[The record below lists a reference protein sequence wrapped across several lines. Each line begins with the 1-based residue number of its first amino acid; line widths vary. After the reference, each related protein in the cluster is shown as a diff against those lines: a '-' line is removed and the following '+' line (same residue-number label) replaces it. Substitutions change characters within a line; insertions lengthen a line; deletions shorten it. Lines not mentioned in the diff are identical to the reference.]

1 MIETFE
7 EIGIRSELLKAITE
21 LGYEKP
27 MPVQQQVIPVIL
39 QSNRDIIALA
49 QTGTGKTA
57 AFGLPLIS
65 NIDEKNKNPQVII
78 LCPTRELCLQIA
90 NDLNNYGKY
99 IIGLEIVA
107 VYGGASIETQ
117 IKQLK
122 QGAQVIAATPGRMN
136 DLIRRKKVNL
146 NDIHTVVLD
155 EADEMLNMGFQEEL
169 NTILEMVPPTRRTL
183 LFSATMPREIANIA
197 AKYMKE
203 TQEITVGTKNAGAE
217 NVKHHY
223 YVVHA
228 SDRYMALKRI
238 ADFFPDIYGIIFCRT
253 RQETKDVA
261 EKLMKDGYSADALH
275 GDLSQQQRDYV
286 MQRFR
291 LKNIQMLVATD
302 VAARGLDVDDLTHV
316 INYNL
321 PDDVEIYTHRSG
333 RTGRAGKS
341 GISISICH
349 TKEKFRLAQIEKMIK
364 QKFEHKLVPSGKE
377 ICEKQMLC
385 LIDRMETVEVNESQI
400 AEFLPVVY
408 KKLEVLS
415 REELIKK
422 FVSTEFNRF
431 LEYYKNAADINV
443 TATSERRES
452 SPRNQAS
459 QGFTLLR
466 INLGKMDGFNPREL
480 IGMINDQT
488 RDRSIVIGKAD
499 IQKSFTLFEIESSQV
514 DTIFKAFKGIELNG
528 RRVFVERSREYGG
541 EPREFKRREYG
552 SERSYGGDRPSG
564 GSRSSSGGDRSYSGK
579 RSFGG
584 DRPSG
589 DKPRRRDRKY

>member
-7 EIGIRSELLKAITE
+7 ETGIRPEILKAIEE

-39 QSNRDIIALA
+39 QSDRDIIALA

-65 NIDEKNKNPQVII
+65 KIDEKNTNPQVLI

-90 NDLNNYGKY
+90 NDLSNYGKF
-99 IIGLEIVA
+99 IRGLQIVA

-122 QGAQVIAATPGRMN
+122 QGAQVVAATPGRMN
-136 DLIRRKKVNL
+136 DLIRRKKINL
-146 NDIHTVVLD
+146 QDIHSVVLD

-169 NTILEMVPPTRRTL
+169 NSILEVVPDERRTL
-183 LFSATMPREIANIA
+183 LFSATMPREVAAIASN
-197 AKYMKE
+197 YMKD

-228 SDRYMALKRI
+228 SDRYIALKRI

-253 RQETKDVA
+253 RQETKEVA
-261 EKLMKDGYSADALH
+261 EKLMKDGYNADALH

-349 TKEKFRLAQIEKMIK
+349 TKEKFRIAQIEKTIK
-364 QKFEHKLVPSGKE
+364 QKFEQKLVPSGKE
-377 ICEKQMLC
+377 ICEKQLFS
-385 LIDRMETVEVNESQI
+385 LVDKMEKVEVNESQI
-400 AEFLPVVY
+400 EEFLPVIF
-408 KKLEVLS
+408 KKLDWLS
-415 REELIKK
+415 REDLIKK

-431 LEYYKNAADINV
+431 LEYYKNAQDINV
-443 TATSERRES
+443 ASHPERERRDGS
-452 SPRNQAS
+452 SRERSGSSAAS
-459 QGFTLLR
+459 AKGFTLLR
-466 INLGKMDGFNPREL
+466 INLGKMDGLNPREL
-480 IGMINDQT
+480 IGMINDYT
-488 RDRSIVIGKAD
+488 RNRSILIGKAD
-499 IQKSFTLFEIESSQV
+499 IQRSFTLFEVESKHV
-514 DTIFKAFKGIELNG
+514 DDLFNAFKGVELEG
-528 RRVFVERSREYGG
+528 RRIFVERSREQLRDQERTYGR
-541 EPREFKRREYG
+541 REGREGGRDGRERTSYKDRNRGDKYQSERPKRRE
-552 SERSYGGDRPSG
+552 
-564 GSRSSSGGDRSYSGK
+564 K
-579 RSFGG
+579 
-584 DRPSG
+584 
-589 DKPRRRDRKY
+589 KY